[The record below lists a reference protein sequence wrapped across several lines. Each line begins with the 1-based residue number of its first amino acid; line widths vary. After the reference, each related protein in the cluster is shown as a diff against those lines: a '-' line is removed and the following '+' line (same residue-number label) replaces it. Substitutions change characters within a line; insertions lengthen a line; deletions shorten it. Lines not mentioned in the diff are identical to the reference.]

1 MPKPYII
8 LNRSLNNYNFTRARV
23 SNKPKKDLYSRS
35 TKKFKKTG
43 LLFPL
48 KNTVNVVFV
57 RKLSNMFLTI
67 VNGRGDV
74 VISKSAGNCKIVSKK
89 KRNLETP
96 LKLLHKQPLRI
107 CKFLISELSKIFT

>member
-23 SNKPKKDLYSRS
+23 SNKPKKDLSRS

-48 KNTVNVVFV
+48 KNTINVVFV

-74 VISKSAGNCKIVSKK
+74 IISKSAGNCKIVSKK
-89 KRNLETP
+89 KEILGRL
-96 LKLLHKQPLRI
+96 
-107 CKFLISELSKIFT
+107 